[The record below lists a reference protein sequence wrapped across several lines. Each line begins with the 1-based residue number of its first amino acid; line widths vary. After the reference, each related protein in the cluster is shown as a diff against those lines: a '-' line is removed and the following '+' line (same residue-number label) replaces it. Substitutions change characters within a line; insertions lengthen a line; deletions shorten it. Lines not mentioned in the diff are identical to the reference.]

1 MKKLLSILFITISL
15 TGFAQ
20 KFTVTPNGLR
30 DIEDSEKS
38 YLVLE
43 VDGLSAK
50 QLYDNA
56 LRYIK
61 QNYVNPDEVLKGE
74 IDGEFIK
81 FDTYVE
87 NIFDYN
93 NSGAKIPIEAKYTT
107 ELKFKDGK
115 VRYEIIF
122 LDMYYFNTS
131 LNTNTKVLFTGG
143 LFDGYIIYK
152 KNGKLFKEETK
163 LDIENHFNSQVNDI
177 LVFLKG
183 ESEDDSW

>member
-1 MKKLLSILFITISL
+1 MKNFLSILLISLSL

-20 KFTVTPNGLR
+20 QYTVTPNGLKNSN
-30 DIEDSEKS
+30 DNEKS

-43 VDGLSAK
+43 VDGLSSK

-56 LRYIK
+56 MRYIK
-61 QNYVNPDEVLKGE
+61 QNYANPEEVLKGE
-74 IDGEFIK
+74 IDGEYIK

-87 NIFDYN
+87 NFLLYN

-107 ELKFKDGK
+107 ELKFKDSK

-122 LDMYYFNTS
+122 LDMYYYNVS
-131 LNTNTKVLFTGG
+131 LNTTTKVLYSGG

-163 LDIENHFNSQVNDI
+163 LDIEKHFNSQANDI

-183 ESEDDSW
+183 ESKDDNW